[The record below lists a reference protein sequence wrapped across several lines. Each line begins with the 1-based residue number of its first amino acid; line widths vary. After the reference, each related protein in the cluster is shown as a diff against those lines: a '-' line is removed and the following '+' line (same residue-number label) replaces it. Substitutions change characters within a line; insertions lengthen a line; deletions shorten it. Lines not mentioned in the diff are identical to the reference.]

1 MISAKEANNISFI
14 YGKCG
19 EYLNSIEKNII
30 KSAKAGRYYVSIQLV
45 SFGIDI
51 ASDESHEIVVAII
64 DYLRNLGYSATVAKK
79 VNGYYSSL
87 FVSWVKP
94 LEKEQ
99 VNKED

>member
-19 EYLNSIEKNII
+19 EYLDSIEKDII
-30 KSAKAGRYYVSIQLV
+30 KAAKEGKYDILIELI

-64 DYLRNLGYSATVAKK
+64 DYLRNLGYNASVAKK
-79 VNGYYSSL
+79 VNGYYASL
-87 FVSWVKP
+87 LISWVKP
-94 LEKEQ
+94 LEE
-99 VNKED
+99 NKED

>member
-19 EYLNSIEKNII
+19 EYLDSIEKDII
-30 KSAKAGRYYVSIQLV
+30 KAAKAGRYDVSIQLV

-51 ASDESHEIVVAII
+51 ASDESPEIVVAII
-64 DYLRNLGYSATVAKK
+64 NYLRNLGYSATVAKK

-94 LEKEQ
+94 LEE
-99 VNKED
+99 NKED

>member
-19 EYLNSIEKNII
+19 EYLDSIEKNII
-30 KSAKAGRYYVSIQLV
+30 KAAKAGRYDILIDLI

-64 DYLRNLGYSATVAKK
+64 EYLRNLGYSVTVSKK
-79 VNGYYSSL
+79 VNGYYASL
-87 FVSWVKP
+87 LISWVKS
-94 LEKEQ
+94 LEE
-99 VNKED
+99 NKED

>member
-19 EYLNSIEKNII
+19 EYLDSIENDIMKA
-30 KSAKAGRYYVSIQLV
+30 AKAGKYDVSIQLV

-64 DYLRNLGYSATVAKK
+64 DYLRNLGYSVTVSKK
-79 VNGYYSSL
+79 VNGYYASL
-87 FVSWVKP
+87 LISWVKP
-94 LEKEQ
+94 LEE
-99 VNKED
+99 NKED

>member
-14 YGKCG
+14 YDKCG
-19 EYLNSIEKNII
+19 EYLDSIEKDII
-30 KSAKAGRYYVSIQLV
+30 KAAKAGRYDILIELI

-51 ASDESHEIVVAII
+51 ASDESHEIVVAIM

-94 LEKEQ
+94 LEEK
-99 VNKED
+99 

>member
-14 YGKCG
+14 YDKCG
-19 EYLNSIEKNII
+19 EYLDSIEKDIM
-30 KSAKAGRYYVSIQLV
+30 KTAKAGRYDVSIQLV

-51 ASDESHEIVVAII
+51 ASDESHEIVVTII

-99 VNKED
+99 KNKED

>member
-1 MISAKEANNISFI
+1 MTSAENI
-14 YGKCG
+14 
-19 EYLNSIEKNII
+19 LI
-30 KSAKAGRYYVSIQLV
+30 KAAKAGRYDVSIQLV

-99 VNKED
+99 ENKED